1 MGGEKLPVI
10 TLRSTSE
17 LTHATRNL
25 SYTRWSIWLDS
36 WVGLTLIL
44 AVPPSARFCFEW
56 WEFGRSGWAAGQE
69 SGTSDPTPNPTIRP
83 DVPPC
88 TLAMNYFIV
97 AKCRHT
103 TRIHLL
109 ETNLLGSLENELV
122 ACLQSQS
129 QSWFFKAIGH
139 EATVSWQRRSV
150 HEVPKGRDTF
160 DLLCLV
166 TLSCHC
172 KIAIAYPNE
181 GIVWLDDLALCITFR
196 LRTLQ
201 LQPSNF
207 QVPSLSR
214 QSNAAST
221 ISLASCSEISQREL
235 ILLLLYVKFLY

>member
-1 MGGEKLPVI
+1 MYRVYNHYVSDLSLVDSDFSCSTCPVLLWVMRIWQNRLSSRAGEWNI
-10 TLRSTSE
+10 R
-17 LTHATRNL
+17 
-25 SYTRWSIWLDS
+25 
-36 WVGLTLIL
+36 
-44 AVPPSARFCFEW
+44 
-56 WEFGRSGWAAGQE
+56 
-69 SGTSDPTPNPTIRP
+69 PNPTIRP